1 MTLFVL
7 LPAFQLP
14 LFIRRDLGTSQ
25 SVCRDKKFLATIFVM
40 KTAKYSRVI
49 NLSRNRKTI
58 WTERTEQ
65 YARKENEINKVGIKL
80 DDLQTLL
87 IKLTV
92 KASAEKAWL
101 FYELP
106 FSLNPGGKPNDA
118 QTWKKYS
125 SLHPVSTEAQFHANS
140 KKKLRRHFRG
150 SKIKPAK
157 Y

>member
-25 SVCRDKKFLATIFVM
+25 SVRDKKFLATIFVM

-49 NLSRNRKTI
+49 NRSRNRKTI
-58 WTERTEQ
+58 WTERTKQ
-65 YARKENEINKVGIKL
+65 YTRKENEINKVGIKL
-80 DDLQTLL
+80 GDLQTLL

-101 FYELP
+101 FYEFP
-106 FSLNPGGKPNDA
+106 FSLNPGGKPN
-118 QTWKKYS
+118 
-125 SLHPVSTEAQFHANS
+125 PVPCKF
-140 KKKLRRHFRG
+140 KKKN
-150 SKIKPAK
+150 
-157 Y
+157 

>member
-25 SVCRDKKFLATIFVM
+25 SVRDKKFLATIFVM

-49 NLSRNRKTI
+49 NRSRNRKTI
-58 WTERTEQ
+58 WTEKTKQ

-80 DDLQTLL
+80 GDLQTLL

-101 FYELP
+101 FYEFP
-106 FSLNPGGKPNDA
+106 FSLNPGGKPN
-118 QTWKKYS
+118 
-125 SLHPVSTEAQFHANS
+125 PVPCKF
-140 KKKLRRHFRG
+140 KKKIEET
-150 SKIKPAK
+150 S
-157 Y
+157 

>member
-25 SVCRDKKFLATIFVM
+25 SVRDKKFLATIFVM

-49 NLSRNRKTI
+49 NRSRNRKTI
-58 WTERTEQ
+58 WTERTKQ

-80 DDLQTLL
+80 GDLQTLL

-118 QTWKKYS
+118 QT
-125 SLHPVSTEAQFHANS
+125 
-140 KKKLRRHFRG
+140 
-150 SKIKPAK
+150 
-157 Y
+157 

>member
-25 SVCRDKKFLATIFVM
+25 SVRDKKFLATIFVM

-49 NLSRNRKTI
+49 NRSRNRKTI
-58 WTERTEQ
+58 WTERTKQ
-65 YARKENEINKVGIKL
+65 YARKENEINKVGTKL
-80 DDLQTLL
+80 GDLQTLL

-101 FYELP
+101 FYEFP
-106 FSLNPGGKPNDA
+106 FSLNPGGKPN
-118 QTWKKYS
+118 
-125 SLHPVSTEAQFHANS
+125 PVPCKF
-140 KKKLRRHFRG
+140 KKKIEET
-150 SKIKPAK
+150 S
-157 Y
+157 